1 MAFDTFEEGLETSR
15 PAELYTISV
24 GSTVYLY
31 TSAED
36 AITVGATTY
45 QPLEG
50 ISRSSLSLGGPTDN
64 VGGITITVP
73 GTNAVAQQYVEGIP
87 GQLAT
92 VEIDRYQRGDGSTAR
107 IFEGKIRAVTFTD
120 GGFVASLEVL
130 PSFEAVSR
138 EIPRF
143 KFSSLCN
150 HVLYDDRCQVD
161 DTSASFRLSAAA
173 CTAVSGRTI
182 TVTGADANGDGYY
195 TGGFVENAAGD
206 DRRLI
211 LEQTGTVLTLL
222 LPFTTTPL
230 GTNVT
235 VLAGCDHTISTCES
249 KFDNVINFG
258 GFPFVPTKNI
268 FSSGLTT

>member
-15 PAELYTISV
+15 PAELYTITV
-24 GSTVYLY
+24 GSQVYRY

-36 AITVGATTY
+36 SITDGASTFTA
-45 QPLEG
+45 LEG
-50 ISRSSLSLGGPTDN
+50 LERSSLSAGGPTDN
-64 VGGITITVP
+64 IGAISIKVP
-73 GTNAVAQQYVEGIP
+73 GTNAVAAQYVEGVP
-87 GQLAT
+87 GQLST

-120 GGFVASLEVL
+120 GGNTAEIEVL
-130 PSFEAVSR
+130 PSFEAISR

-150 HVLYDDRCQVD
+150 NVLYDARCQVD

-182 TVTGADANGDGYY
+182 TVTGADANGDGHY

-211 LEQTGTVLTLL
+211 LDQTGTVLTLL
-222 LPFTTTPL
+222 LPFTDSPL

-235 VLAGCDHTISTCES
+235 VLAGCDHTIDTCQS
-249 KFDNVINFG
+249 KFDNVVNFG